1 MSYLNHVLE
10 YFDLAQNYRNYQLSL
25 IKKYLGKKILE
36 VGPGRGEIIENF
48 VGNNENQICLADIDK
63 DLCNFLKDKFKN
75 DNVRIINSDITDI
88 NEKFETI
95 LYMDVVEHIE
105 DDKGEIKNAIKKLET
120 NGYLINIVPA
130 FQFLYSSFN
139 KEVGHFRRYT
149 KKDFIKFALDNKVEI
164 VDLKYFDTIGFLILI
179 LNKLLK
185 IKGDKNA
192 KFGIALWNF
201 LIPISRILDKIF
213 FHSFG
218 KSMICVYK
226 KN

>member
-48 VGNNENQICLADIDK
+48 VGNNENQIYLADIDK

-130 FQFLYSSFN
+130 FQFLYSSFD

>member
-48 VGNNENQICLADIDK
+48 VSNNENQICLADIDK

-105 DDKGEIKNAIKKLET
+105 DDKREIKNAIKKLET

-130 FQFLYSSFN
+130 FQFLYSSFD

-164 VDLKYFDTIGFLILI
+164 VDLKYFDTIGFLILV

-201 LIPISRILDKIF
+201 LIPISRILDKFF